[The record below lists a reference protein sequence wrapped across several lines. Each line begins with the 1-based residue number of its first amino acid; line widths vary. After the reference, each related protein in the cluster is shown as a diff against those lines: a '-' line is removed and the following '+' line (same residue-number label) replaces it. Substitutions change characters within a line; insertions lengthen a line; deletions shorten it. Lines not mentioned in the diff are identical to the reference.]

1 MPFRST
7 RIRST
12 VSTPDVERGPEGS
25 MLPCPAEATP
35 LARSASLRGRCFGFI
50 DRDDHAA
57 ACVEDLPEDVVHVRA
72 LGRVVRFGLLEASV
86 RGGLPT
92 VRRSISRPSSCRP
105 PSDALGLT
113 RAGPGAGMGGCGER
127 PRACGGRTVH
137 RDGGDASS
145 TRRYQRFHPYLFRHF
160 SAPERRIERFAG
172 HPLRFVERGRQDRPG
187 RLGRA
192 EGALQGR

>member
-1 MPFRST
+1 MPFRSS

-12 VSTPDVERGPEGS
+12 ASTPDVERGPEGS
-25 MLPCPAEATP
+25 MLPCPAEAKP

-72 LGRVVRFGLLEASV
+72 LGRVVRFGLLEGRCGA
-86 RGGLPT
+86 GF
-92 VRRSISRPSSCRP
+92 RPYDEAFPDHLRADRP
-105 PSDALGLT
+105 QYALGLT

-172 HPLRFVERGRQDRPG
+172 HPLRFVERRCQDRTG